1 MQQENYQLV
10 LFDLAV
16 GGHHGTYIWH
26 LAKYWVQTE
35 ISATL
40 HIIVAPAFLQQH
52 AEVVELVRQHHSK
65 AIHLIPISADEF
77 ASIRNQP
84 SIVKRA
90 FAEWKIF
97 CQYARQLNADQGLM
111 MQIDH
116 LQLPI
121 VFGERAPCAIAGI
134 YFRPTFHYVHFASYT
149 STWKDRIRR
158 WRQKLLLALALQ
170 SGQVNTLFSL
180 DPFAPQSIARF
191 ASGVKVTHLPDPV
204 TPQMIDPLKSSPLLS
219 RLKIDPNRQI
229 FLLFGRLDP
238 RKGTYQ
244 LIEAIRQLPREL
256 NQKLCVLLVGQIPAS
271 EQAKLK
277 TQLSNLSAQ
286 TPVQLVIQDEFV
298 PESEMQLYFQIA
310 DVVLAPY
317 QRHVGMSGILLQA
330 AAAQK
335 PVIASNYGLMGELV
349 QRYRL
354 GLAIDS
360 EQPDVIAQA
369 MSQLLHDGASS
380 MIDRSRMQAFV
391 EQNHSE
397 KFGDTIISHLV

>member
-1 MQQENYQLV
+1 MQQENYQLA

-26 LAKYWVQTE
+26 LVKHWSQAEVP
-35 ISATL
+35 ATL
-40 HIIVAPAFLQQH
+40 NIIVSPPFLEQH
-52 AEVVELVRQHHSK
+52 VEVVELVRQNPTK
-65 AIHLIPISADEF
+65 AIHLVAISVDEF
-77 ASIRNQP
+77 AGIQDQT

-90 FAEWKIF
+90 FAEWKLF
-97 CQYARQLNADQGLM
+97 CQYAQQLNADQGLL

-134 YFRPTFHYVHFASYT
+134 YFRPTFHYVQFSSYT
-149 STWKDRIRR
+149 STWKDSIRR

-170 SGQVNTLFSL
+170 SGQVNALFSL
-180 DPFAPQSIARF
+180 DPFAPKAIARF
-191 ASGVKVTHLPDPV
+191 ASGVKVTHLADPV
-204 TPQMIDPLKSSPLLS
+204 TPQTIEPLRFNSLRNKLEVEQE
-219 RLKIDPNRQI
+219 RQI
-229 FLLFGRLDP
+229 FLLFGKLDP

-244 LIEAIRQLPREL
+244 LIEAIRQVPRDL
-256 NQKLCVLLVGQIPAS
+256 SQKLCLLLVGQIPAS

-277 TQLSNLSAQ
+277 QRLSELSAQ
-286 TPVQLVIQDEFV
+286 TPIQLIIQDEFV
-298 PESEMQLYFQIA
+298 PESEMPLYFQMA

-335 PVIASNYGLMGELV
+335 PVIASEYGLMGELV
-349 QRYRL
+349 QRYQL
-354 GLAIDS
+354 GLVIDS
-360 EQPDVIAQA
+360 EQPNAIAQA
-369 MSQLLHDGASS
+369 IAQLLDAGASS
-380 MIDRSRMQAFV
+380 VTNLNKMQEFV

-397 KFGDTIISHLV
+397 KFVSTLVSHLV

>member
-1 MQQENYQLV
+1 MQREPYQLV

-16 GGHHGTYIWH
+16 GGHHGTYIWYLVKH
-26 LAKYWVQTE
+26 WIQAEV
-35 ISATL
+35 SATL
-40 HIIVAPAFLQQH
+40 NIIVAPSFFSQH
-52 AEVVELVRQHHSK
+52 AEVVDLVRQSSTEC
-65 AIHLIPISADEF
+65 IQFISISADEF
-77 ASIRNQP
+77 TAVEEQS

-180 DPFAPQSIARF
+180 DPFAPQSIASF
-191 ASGVKVTHLPDPV
+191 AAGVKVTHLPDPV
-204 TPQMIDPLKSSPLLS
+204 TPQPMKPLQASALRSRLMIDP
-219 RLKIDPNRQI
+219 DRQI
-229 FLLFGRLDP
+229 FLLFGQLDP

-244 LIEAIRQLPREL
+244 LIEAIRQLPRDL
-256 NQKLCVLLVGQIPAS
+256 SQNLCLLLIGQIPAS

-277 TQLSNLSAQ
+277 PQLSELSRQ
-286 TPVQLVIQDEFV
+286 TPVQLVIHDKFV
-298 PESEMQLYFQIA
+298 PEPELPLYFQMA

-330 AAAQK
+330 AAAQT

-349 QRYRL
+349 QRYQL

-360 EQPDVIAQA
+360 ERPDAIAQA
-369 MSQLLHDGASS
+369 MAQLLRDRTSS
-380 MIDRSRMQAFV
+380 LIDHSKMQAFV

-397 KFGDTIISHLV
+397 KFVQTIMSHLV